1 MRKQSNRWLLIWKLH
16 LDINLVWLL
25 VYVVVAVSGDR
36 PLNRDVCSYLGE
48 RYWWLADLYRDLG
61 KLERSK
67 TLRRKAE
74 FFLGQGDP
82 GGGDPPLP
90 RLWRCRFPSR
100 HYLSTQSAFAWEPN
114 AAQLDLRLQS
124 HAYVP

>member
-1 MRKQSNRWLLIWKLH
+1 MRKQSNPWFSIWKLH

-25 VYVVVAVSGDR
+25 VYVVVAVRGNG

-48 RYWWLADLYRDLG
+48 RYWQLADLYHGLE

-67 TLRRKAE
+67 MLRHKAE

-82 GGGDPPLP
+82 GWHDPPPAAALAMP
-90 RLWRCRFPSR
+90 VPEPPLFINAIGFRLGAKRG
-100 HYLSTQSAFAWEPN
+100 TT
-114 AAQLDLRLQS
+114 
-124 HAYVP
+124 